1 MPGVRRPRYLKL
13 VMSMRRIRP
22 QPCWIAMAAASAVIC
37 APPSDA
43 QDCMPTG
50 SRLEVELAAALNARD
65 LDKAGSLI
73 AEARPS
79 ARAPLPE
86 TPERYQALT
95 PPRHSAPPVGRAASA
110 FVEQVEGLSWW
121 TREPPPMPSD
131 IPAPLRAPAQ
141 AIRGL
146 LAVAANY
153 PEQEQRAT
161 LMAIGAGDYLI
172 QASND
177 AHFDGAPFPYW
188 RGKPG
193 RLGELSERM
202 ALRLERCG
210 QLEQAVRGGWFVVE
224 TTPWEY
230 FFDTGLVGEAYVA
243 LYEKTLEPRFLSAA
257 LTAANWADRQPI
269 SINWNYNAFLA
280 GFFAELYR
288 VSGDKRW
295 LDSAVD
301 RIRFGVLP
309 GMIMDGED
317 AGHWV
322 DPHNERIAYRAIMA
336 RALVQVSSALALA
349 SQDDGRPSHASD
361 IEQAA
366 QTAIAALERQMS
378 RANGVTS
385 VSAMADLYAGIKHAK
400 TAGARLDS
408 TDGELRDAILR
419 MTVEGIV
426 AARLAPDGGAGSTI
440 AFLKSNAQDGK

>member
-1 MPGVRRPRYLKL
+1 
-13 VMSMRRIRP
+13 MSMGRKDRL
-22 QPCWIAMAAASAVIC
+22 QLCWIAMAAAGAVIF
-37 APPSDA
+37 APSSDA

-65 LDKAGSLI
+65 LDKAGGLI

-95 PPRHSAPPVGRAASA
+95 PPRQSEPPVGRAASV

-121 TREPPPMPSD
+121 TREPPPVPSD

-146 LAVAANY
+146 LAVAAIY

-224 TTPWEY
+224 ATPWEY

-243 LYEKTLEPRFLSAA
+243 LHEKTREPRFLAAA
-257 LTAANWADRQPI
+257 LTAATWADRQPI
-269 SINWNYNAFLA
+269 AINWNYNAFLA

-309 GMIMDGED
+309 GMIGAGED

-349 SQDDGRPSHASD
+349 SQEADRSSHASD

-366 QTAIAALERQMS
+366 QTTIAALERQMS

-385 VSAMADLYAGIKHAK
+385 VSAMADLYAGIEHAR
-400 TAGARLDS
+400 ASGARLDS

-426 AARLAPDGGAGSTI
+426 TARLAPDGGAGAAI
-440 AFLKSNAQDGK
+440 VLLQANAQDGK